1 MIVEPAWLTEQEA
14 IALNQEAVADSD
26 EAHALPSMERLEGAI
41 ARPQQ
46 LFAYEGV
53 GDPLVLDARLCI
65 AIAAAHPFEQGNKRT
80 AWAALTL
87 FLANNGYL
95 LYPPNDPTFG
105 RAGCRDQARHS
116 RRCLDPH
123 LEVMDPE

>member
-26 EAHALPSMERLEGAI
+26 EAHALLSMERLEGAI

-53 GDPLVLDARLCI
+53 GDPLALGVRL
-65 AIAAAHPFEQGNKRT
+65 
-80 AWAALTL
+80 
-87 FLANNGYL
+87 
-95 LYPPNDPTFG
+95 
-105 RAGCRDQARHS
+105 
-116 RRCLDPH
+116 
-123 LEVMDPE
+123 